1 MLVNPQPAKAP
12 SPISVTVD
20 GIFILVIF
28 KHEANTPLPITVTVS
43 GMLKLVSVSQEA
55 KACSQFR

>member
-1 MLVNPQPAKAP
+1 MLVNPQPAKAL

-20 GIFILVIF
+20 GMFILVIF

-43 GMLKLVSVSQEA
+43 GMLKLVSVSQ
-55 KACSQFR
+55 